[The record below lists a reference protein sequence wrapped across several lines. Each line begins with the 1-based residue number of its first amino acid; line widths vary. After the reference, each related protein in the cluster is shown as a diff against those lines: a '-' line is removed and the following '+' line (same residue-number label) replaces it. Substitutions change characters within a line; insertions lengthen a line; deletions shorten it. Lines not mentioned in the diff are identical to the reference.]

1 MAKRKYIRKPQI
13 YTDGLV
19 DIRDIHIDV
28 ALPVEEK
35 LKSYIEQ
42 IKNPYRYRVGDIVV
56 NIRFADTNRT
66 FTEALASVFKFYN
79 R

>member
-1 MAKRKYIRKPQI
+1 VAKRKYIRKPQI

-19 DIRDIHIDV
+19 DIRDIHIDST
-28 ALPVEEK
+28 LPVEEK

-66 FTEALASVFKFYN
+66 FTEALVSVFKFYK

>member
-1 MAKRKYIRKPQI
+1 MVKRKYIKKPKI
-13 YTDGLV
+13 YNDGLV
-19 DIRDIHIDV
+19 DIRDIHID
-28 ALPVEEK
+28 ATLPIEEK

-42 IKNPYRYRVGDIVV
+42 IKNPYRYRVGDVVV

>member
-19 DIRDIHIDV
+19 DIRDIHIDST
-28 ALPVEEK
+28 LPVEEK

-66 FTEALASVFKFYN
+66 FTEALVSVFKFYK

>member
-42 IKNPYRYRVGDIVV
+42 IKNPYGYRVGDIVV

>member
-1 MAKRKYIRKPQI
+1 VAKRKYIRKPQI

-42 IKNPYRYRVGDIVV
+42 IKNPYGYRVGDIVV

>member
-19 DIRDIHIDV
+19 DIRDIHIDST
-28 ALPVEEK
+28 LPVEEK
-35 LKSYIEQ
+35 MKSYIEQ
-42 IKNPYRYRVGDIVV
+42 IKNPYRYRAGDIVV
-56 NIRFADTNRT
+56 NIRFADTKRT

>member
-1 MAKRKYIRKPQI
+1 MAKRKYIRKPKI

-19 DIRDIHIDV
+19 DIRDIHIDTT
-28 ALPVEEK
+28 LPVEEK

-56 NIRFADTNRT
+56 NITFADTNRN